1 MEHRQNNFLYY
12 ADDVIIS
19 RQSDHCIVYELKN
32 AGAPG
37 RITSYQVFPGI
48 RLTYNDFYTDKCPD
62 HLIPDQDITDILE
75 INHCREGRFE
85 CEFANGMYAYLS
97 EGDLAVN
104 PVMNNRITHAAF
116 PLEHYRG
123 VSIWIELEVAAH
135 MISTVLK
142 DISIDLYGL
151 RTKLC
156 AGERCLILRAQE
168 SIQHIFSE
176 LYTVPAS
183 IKYGYFKLKVLE
195 LLLFLSALDVS
206 EQWEERPYFP
216 KNQVN
221 KIKEIKQLLTR
232 HIADHFTLEELSKRF
247 EISLSAMNSC
257 FKAVYGMSIYAY
269 IRAYRMQ
276 AAAAMLLQTQ
286 DSVTVIAG
294 NVGYENASKF
304 ASAFKSVMQVSPS
317 VYRRSR

>member
-1 MEHRQNNFLYY
+1 MKHLQNNFLYY
-12 ADDVIIS
+12 GDVVINQ
-19 RQSDHCIVYELKN
+19 QSNHCVVYALKN
-32 AGAPG
+32 AEAAG

-48 RLTYNDFYTDKCPD
+48 RLTYNDFHTDKCPD
-62 HLIPDQDITDILE
+62 HMIPDQDVKDILE

-85 CEFANGMYAYLS
+85 CEFVNGMYAYLS

-104 PVMNNRITHAAF
+104 PIVNNRIAHASF
-116 PLEHYRG
+116 PLEHYHG
-123 VSIWIELEVAAH
+123 VSVWIELEVAAQ

-151 RTKLC
+151 RDKLC
-156 AGERCLILRAQE
+156 AGERCFVIRAKE

-176 LYTVPAS
+176 LYTIPEA

-195 LLLFLSALDVS
+195 LLLFLSALDTA

-216 KNQVN
+216 KSQVN
-221 KIKEIKQLLTR
+221 KIKEIKQLLTQ
-232 HIADHFTLEELSKRF
+232 HIEYHFTLEELSKRF
-247 EISLSAMNSC
+247 AISLTAMNSC

-269 IRAYRMQ
+269 IRTYRMQ

-294 NVGYENASKF
+294 NVGYDNASKF
-304 ASAFKSVMQVSPS
+304 AGAFKSVMQASPS
-317 VYRRSR
+317 VYRKSR